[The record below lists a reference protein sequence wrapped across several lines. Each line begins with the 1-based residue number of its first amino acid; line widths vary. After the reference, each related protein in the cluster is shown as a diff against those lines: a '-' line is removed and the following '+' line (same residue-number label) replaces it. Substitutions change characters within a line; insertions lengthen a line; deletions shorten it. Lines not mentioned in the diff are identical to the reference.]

1 MEAIERIMVMGSGPG
16 GLANAAVLSK
26 RGYSVCLYS
35 PPNYP
40 SDIEQ
45 IKRNKKIEIE
55 GALGEDI
62 VSIAAITSDLDEA
75 FQHSQL
81 ILVSVPAFAQRDM
94 LTRCLPHLRSG
105 NIILLMPGSAGSLE
119 GAVLFRKAGLSLD
132 EILLGETVSLPQA
145 ARRLGE
151 HRIRLALP
159 AKLRAAA
166 FPGRNTLRLVETI
179 GDAVELIPKENVLEP
194 GLNNPNFIIHPGP
207 MLLNYA
213 AVERSEG
220 YLSLM
225 NEGMTTG
232 VLRLMDAVD
241 AEKMSLQKFMGLE
254 VMDIDSVYVEKGA
267 GPYVY
272 RTKGEPFGIR
282 DQIWDRYIEEDV
294 PYGTVLFAALGDLLG
309 IETPVCDA
317 INHILSAVKQKD
329 YQANGRNLATMGL
342 VGMSPEMFQHYL
354 MTGEKLQTKLRR
366 QIYNSS

>member
-1 MEAIERIMVMGSGPG
+1 MEAIKRILVMGSGPG

-35 PPNYP
+35 PPDYP

-45 IKRNKKIEIE
+45 IKRDRKIEIE

-62 VSIAAITSDLDEA
+62 VDITTVTSDLDEA
-75 FQHSQL
+75 FQHNQL
-81 ILVSVPAFAQRDM
+81 ILISVPAFAQRDM
-94 LTRCLPHLRSG
+94 MERSLPYLRSG
-105 NIILLMPGSAGSLE
+105 HVILLMPGSAGSLE
-119 GAVLFRKAGLSLD
+119 GAVLFQRAGLSLD
-132 EILLGETVSLPQA
+132 EVLLGETVSLPQA

-151 HRIRLALP
+151 RRVRLALP

-166 FPGRNTLRLVETI
+166 FPGRNTPRLVEAV
-179 GDAVELIPKENVLEP
+179 GDAIELIPKTNVLEP

-213 AVERSEG
+213 AVERCDG

-225 NEGMTTG
+225 NEGMTDG

-241 AEKMSLQKFMGLE
+241 AEKMSLQKALGTE

-267 GPYVY
+267 GAHVY

-282 DQIWDRYIEEDV
+282 DRIWDRYIEEDV
-294 PYGTVLFAALGDLLG
+294 PYGTALFASLGDLLG

-317 INHILSAVKQKD
+317 INRILSAVKQKD
-329 YQANGRNLATMGL
+329 YQADGRNLTTMGL
-342 VGMSPEMFQHYL
+342 AGMSPGMFRHYL
-354 MTGEKLQTKLRR
+354 LTGERKAPEAMLPQV
-366 QIYNSS
+366 